1 MEKTRVAIIDLGT
14 NTFNLLIT
22 EVEGNS
28 YRILVES
35 KYPARLGEGGIHRAT
50 ITTEAMRRGVEA
62 LTTHLITISEYQV
75 DSIFCFAT
83 SAIRSATNGNEF
95 VRRVKQELGLS
106 IRVIPGDEEAQTI
119 FDGVKQVI
127 PLGEEFSLIMD
138 IGGGSIEFIIAN
150 KGGIAWKDSYNLGVA
165 RLLEQFNPSDP
176 ITQSQIEEI
185 EKHLE
190 SRMQPLIDAIEKFP
204 IGKLVGSSGSFDTL
218 AAIIAKKEY
227 PLLELSKI
235 TSFKL
240 KPEALLETHNKLI
253 SLTIEE
259 RRTLPGMDSDRVE
272 NIVPASIIVQWVMN
286 RLKPEEVW
294 QCSFSLKEGAIIQ
307 ILNSEL

>member
-22 EVEGNS
+22 EVEDNS

-176 ITQSQIEEI
+176 IKKSQIEEI

-259 RRTLPGMDSDRVE
+259 RRTLPGMDPDRVE

>member
-1 MEKTRVAIIDLGT
+1 
-14 NTFNLLIT
+14 
-22 EVEGNS
+22 
-28 YRILVES
+28 
-35 KYPARLGEGGIHRAT
+35 
-50 ITTEAMRRGVEA
+50 
-62 LTTHLITISEYQV
+62 
-75 DSIFCFAT
+75 
-83 SAIRSATNGNEF
+83 
-95 VRRVKQELGLS
+95 
-106 IRVIPGDEEAQTI
+106 
-119 FDGVKQVI
+119 
-127 PLGEEFSLIMD
+127 
-138 IGGGSIEFIIAN
+138 
-150 KGGIAWKDSYNLGVA
+150 
-165 RLLEQFNPSDP
+165 
-176 ITQSQIEEI
+176 
-185 EKHLE
+185 
-190 SRMQPLIDAIEKFP
+190 
-204 IGKLVGSSGSFDTL
+204 

-294 QCSFSLKEGAIIQ
+294 QCSFSLKEGAILQ

>member
-176 ITQSQIEEI
+176 ITKSQIEEI

-218 AAIIAKKEY
+218 AAIIAK
-227 PLLELSKI
+227 
-235 TSFKL
+235 
-240 KPEALLETHNKLI
+240 
-253 SLTIEE
+253 
-259 RRTLPGMDSDRVE
+259 
-272 NIVPASIIVQWVMN
+272 
-286 RLKPEEVW
+286 
-294 QCSFSLKEGAIIQ
+294 
-307 ILNSEL
+307 